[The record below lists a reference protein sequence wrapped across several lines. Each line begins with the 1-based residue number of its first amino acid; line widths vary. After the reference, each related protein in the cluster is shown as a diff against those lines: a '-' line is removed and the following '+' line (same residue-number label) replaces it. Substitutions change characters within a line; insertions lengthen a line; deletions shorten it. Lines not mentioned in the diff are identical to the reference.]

1 MVRRKAAPRK
11 DPLKQLQGAQNHA
24 KGSRF
29 EERLDRTFEAYKAA
43 GVAAIAKTPEPMRVV
58 RNLGNGR
65 FEAYFVKKAQ
75 PDYEGCIKGG
85 RAVVFEAKYTD
96 KEQLLQ
102 SRVGQTQSEYMDL
115 KSALGARCFVIAGF
129 GTGNVY
135 KIPWQVWRDMKTVF
149 GRKYITEHDDLTDY
163 KVPLTANNTLLLL

>member
-1 MVRRKAAPRK
+1 MTRHKPN
-11 DPLKQLQGAQNHA
+11 PLKQLQGAQSHA

-29 EERLDRTFEAYKAA
+29 EERLDRTFEAYRAA
-43 GVAAIAKTPEPMRVV
+43 GIASIAKTPEPMRVV

-96 KEQLLQ
+96 KVQLLQ
-102 SRVGQTQSEYMDL
+102 SRVGQTQSDYMDL

-135 KIPWQVWRDMKTVF
+135 KIPWAVWRDMKTVF
-149 GRKYITEHDDLTDY
+149 GRKYITEKDDLTAY
-163 KVPLTANNTLLLL
+163 KVPATANDTLLLL